1 MTRKTYT
8 DDINPYKQWRMRR
21 VLRLGWEAA
30 GEGVTPEQAQKLIK
44 DAHPKLNQITT
55 RGWWRGFRMQRGER

>member
-1 MTRKTYT
+1 MTPKTYT
-8 DDINPYKQWRMRR
+8 DDIN
-21 VLRLGWEAA
+21 
-30 GEGVTPEQAQKLIK
+30 LIK